1 MRLGRTLASGLFG
14 AALVLGFTASPASA
28 ADGVQRASVV
38 GGGGPQ
44 DSRAC
49 GLEDW
54 NATAC
59 FEPYGEWFWLKDE
72 DADNLPVAIKWSY
85 SNPGYPSRSGVIY
98 NDHGKAAGWT
108 NVNKSFEEYGTI
120 TYELCEFNVSTQRT
134 SNCWGTGWSQ
144 T

>member
-1 MRLGRTLASGLFG
+1 MKVRNGMTGIAG
-14 AALVLGFTASPASA
+14 AALVLGFATSPAMA

-38 GGGGPQ
+38 GGSGPE

-49 GLEDW
+49 ALSDW

-59 FEPYGEWFWLKDE
+59 FESYGERFWLKDE
-72 DADNLPVAIKWSY
+72 DADGLPVAIKWSY
-85 SNPGYPSRSGVIY
+85 SNPGYTSRSGVIY

-108 NVNKSFEEYGTI
+108 NVNKSFEEHGQIY
-120 TYELCEFNVSTQRT
+120 YSLCDFDVPTKRT

>member
-1 MRLGRTLASGLFG
+1 MRLGRTLASGLIG
-14 AALVLGFTASPASA
+14 SALVLTLATSPAAA

-38 GGGGPQ
+38 GGSGPGSQ
-44 DSRAC
+44 YC
-49 GLEDW
+49 GLSDW

-59 FEPYGEWFWLKDE
+59 FVPNGEWFWLKDE
-72 DADNLPVAIKWSY
+72 DADGVPVAITWSY

-108 NVNKSFEEYGTI
+108 NVNKSFAEDGQLY
-120 TYELCEFNVSTQRT
+120 YSLCDFDVPTQQT
-134 SNCWGTGWSQ
+134 SNCWGTAWAH

>member
-1 MRLGRTLASGLFG
+1 MRRGRILASGLFG
-14 AALVLGFTASPASA
+14 AALVLGFTTSPASA

-38 GGGGPQ
+38 GGSGP
-44 DSRAC
+44 DSGYC
-49 GLEDW
+49 GLITW

-72 DADNLPVAIKWSY
+72 DADGLPVAIKWSY

-108 NVNKSFEEYGTI
+108 NVNKSFAEDGLLYYEVCEYH
-120 TYELCEFNVSTQRT
+120 VPTQRT
-134 SNCWGTGWSQ
+134 SNCTGPAWSY

>member
-1 MRLGRTLASGLFG
+1 MRVGRTLASGLFG
-14 AALVLGFTASPASA
+14 AALVLALAGSPASA
-28 ADGVQRASVV
+28 ADGVQHADVV
-38 GGGGPQ
+38 GGSGP
-44 DSRAC
+44 DDRAC
-49 GLEDW
+49 GLSDW

-72 DADNLPVAIKWSY
+72 DADGIPVAIRWWY

-108 NVNKSFEEYGTI
+108 NVNKSFEENGQI
-120 TYELCEFNVSTQRT
+120 TYELCAFDVPTKSTD
-134 SNCWGTGWSQ
+134 NCWGTGWSQ